1 MLCGAAWDGFL
12 VAVPGGGALLLAAH
26 THYPSHIHQ
35 LSLHHPQSDQ
45 KRSPAPSAA
54 FPAQRSCAEV
64 TPPGITILCHIS
76 FSCQD
81 KGNCRR
87 VSLRQCC
94 SSDYVAPWVEGDG
107 APHLLS
113 LLCSHTRARSGQ
125 AGRQTA
131 TQDRGSHLQRPFGQL
146 AGPRGGWSWQRGD
159 SATCRS
165 QRDIAAATG
174 EPPVVSTKPRVRV
187 CHRDVSKTL
196 QMLPRAA
203 AQTLGEAPWDLVSA
217 AGRVRSCLA
226 PCQSLQGPWGGG
238 LGGLGAPRPSEGTR
252 AVPASGV
259 PQRHRAS
266 CLCSPTTP

>member
-1 MLCGAAWDGFL
+1 MLLPGMGFWL
-12 VAVPGGGALLLAAH
+12 LCRAEEPCCLLLTPI
-26 THYPSHIHQ
+26 THLTSISSPSTTPRATR
-35 LSLHHPQSDQ
+35 SVPQ
-45 KRSPAPSAA
+45 P
-54 FPAQRSCAEV
+54 PAQRFQPRGAV
-64 TPPGITILCHIS
+64 
-76 FSCQD
+76 
-81 KGNCRR
+81 
-87 VSLRQCC
+87 LR
-94 SSDYVAPWVEGDG
+94 
-107 APHLLS
+107 S
-113 LLCSHTRARSGQ
+113 LLQASPFCATLPLVARKDGNRGFHSGNAAPQTTWLLGWKGTELPTSCPCSAATHAHGQGQEQ
-125 AGRQTA
+125 AGCQTA
-131 TQDRGSHLQRPFGQL
+131 TQDRGSHLQRPFGHL
-146 AGPRGGWSWQRGD
+146 PGPHGGWSWQRGG